1 MCLFILSETHDNDWI
16 IIISSRSSSSSSSS
30 SSDSVIIIVIIII
43 NIITISSSSSSSSS
57 VIIIIELGQLS
68 PDAKVFVAKSVIIYL
83 LQETINDW
91 YIQGQSRRDDCQP
104 TVSTIH
110 IIISVIIFLWF

>member
-1 MCLFILSETHDNDWI
+1 MTMIELLSLVVGVVVVVAAAVVIVLLLLLLLLILLLLVVVVVVVVVSLLLLQ
-16 IIISSRSSSSSSSS
+16 
-30 SSDSVIIIVIIII
+30 
-43 NIITISSSSSSSSS
+43 
-57 VIIIIELGQLS
+57 LGQLS